1 MSTQYQSKPVLT
13 DALTG
18 KLKNG
23 ESPHGYQK
31 SPHGYQKSQSDIN
44 SDETVILVKDK
55 TTKYGYQLLDVNNSV
70 GNELPQPDM
79 CLSFTFCMCVLVIFG
94 TATYGAFLMFEKIA
108 QEKDNT
114 GNSTIANITNIT
126 DFA

>member
-31 SPHGYQKSQSDIN
+31 SQSDIN
-44 SDETVILVKDK
+44 SDETVILVKNK
-55 TTKYGYQLLDVNNSV
+55 TTEYGYQLLDVNNSFEMNYHSQISV
-70 GNELPQPDM
+70 YL
-79 CLSFTFCMCVLVIFG
+79 LHFVCVFW
-94 TATYGAFLMFEKIA
+94 
-108 QEKDNT
+108 
-114 GNSTIANITNIT
+114 
-126 DFA
+126 

>member
-31 SPHGYQKSQSDIN
+31 SQSDIN

-55 TTKYGYQLLDVNNSV
+55 TTQYGYQLLDVNDSFEH
-70 GNELPQPDM
+70 ELPQPDK
-79 CLSFTFCMCVLVIFG
+79 CLSFTLCMCVLVIFA
-94 TATYGAFLMFEKIA
+94 TATYGAFLMFEKI
-108 QEKDNT
+108 EEENRNT